1 VTVET
6 RSAAQPLPHLP
17 VQQDPSGDHVG
28 HRRVDRLVD
37 AVAQG
42 DRAAFGVLY
51 RALSPRLLPGLYTR
65 LGDPGLARR
74 VLTGTF
80 IEVWRLARH
89 RVPARAADA
98 WIAAIAEHRATE
110 QLRLIGAGPAPA
122 WQAAIDD
129 ARDGQKHAELAAL
142 LASPVPAG
150 DDAVPAP
157 APDGHRCPQGD

>member
-1 VTVET
+1 MTVET
-6 RSAAQPLPHLP
+6 RSVAQPLRHLP
-17 VQQDPSGDHVG
+17 VQQDPSGGHLG

-51 RALSPRLLPGLYTR
+51 RALSPRLLPGLYTL
-65 LGDPGLARR
+65 LGDPRLARR

-80 IEVWRLARH
+80 IEVWRLARY

-98 WIAAIAEHRATE
+98 WIAAVAEHRATE
-110 QLRLIGAGPAPA
+110 QLRLVGAGPAPA

-129 ARDGQKHAELAAL
+129 ARDGQQHAELAAL
-142 LASPVPAG
+142 LASPVSAG

-157 APDGHRCPQGD
+157 RT

>member
-17 VQQDPSGDHVG
+17 VQQDPSGGHGG

-110 QLRLIGAGPAPA
+110 QLRLIGAGPASA

-129 ARDGQKHAELAAL
+129 ARDGQQHAELAAL

-150 DDAVPAP
+150 DDAVPRTRA
-157 APDGHRCPQGD
+157 